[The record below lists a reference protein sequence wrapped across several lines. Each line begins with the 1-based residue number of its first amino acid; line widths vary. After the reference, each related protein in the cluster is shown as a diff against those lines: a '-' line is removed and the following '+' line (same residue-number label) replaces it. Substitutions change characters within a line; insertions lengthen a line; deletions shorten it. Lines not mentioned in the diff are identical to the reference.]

1 MSTKEIKLS
10 FFKRKTQK
18 IERKGRE
25 DGREGG
31 RDKDR
36 NRETESQRLQR
47 R

>member
-10 FFKRKTQK
+10 FFKRKTHN
-18 IERKGRE
+18 IERNGRE